1 MKIKRIMLPIVILV
15 MGVGAF
21 VVLSSMR
28 TPPEEKPQEDVVP
41 IVAVKGVTLGSL
53 SLDVSSYGVI
63 QPKYETQL
71 IAQVSGQIVK
81 LSDTFVRG
89 GFVEKG
95 QLLAQIDPSD
105 YEAALVDAE
114 ANLAS
119 ATSALELEKAQGKVA
134 EREWQRIKDTS
145 PTELSLRKPQ
155 LAQEMARVKA
165 AEAAV
170 KRARRNLERTNIV
183 APYHALIAERNVG
196 LGAVVGMGNPMG
208 AVMSVDTG
216 EIRLPVANNQL
227 RFLKD
232 QGVGSSVNLVS
243 DQIGKSQ
250 NWQGEIVRSEGVIDS
265 QSRMSYLVVEIKDPY
280 GLLEEKTPLKFGT
293 YVNATIDGLK
303 VSEAA
308 VVPRHLV
315 QDKKVAI
322 MNSNDELEYR
332 SINILR
338 QQGKSVVV
346 NQGLQNGDRIIT
358 SALDYPLSGM
368 KLALL
373 LDEPAESIDVESDET
388 ATQVALGDN

>member
-1 MKIKRIMLPIVILV
+1 MKIKRIMLPIVIIV
-15 MGVGAF
+15 AGVGSLMG
-21 VVLSSMR
+21 LSSMR
-28 TPPEEKPQEDVVP
+28 EPPEEKPQEEVVP
-41 IVAVKGVTLGSL
+41 IVAVKDVTLGSL
-53 SLDVSSYGVI
+53 SLDVSSYGVML
-63 QPKYETQL
+63 PKYETQL
-71 IAQVSGQIVK
+71 IAQVSGQIVE

-119 ATSALELEKAQGKVA
+119 AQAALELEKAQGKVA

-170 KRARRNLERTNIV
+170 KRARRNLDRTKII
-183 APYHALIAERNVG
+183 APYHALISDRTVG

-208 AVMSVDTG
+208 TIMSVDTG

-227 RFLKD
+227 RFLNE
-232 QGVGSSVNLVS
+232 QGVGSTVNLMS
-243 DQIGKSQ
+243 DQVGKDSS
-250 NWQGEIVRSEGVIDS
+250 WQGTIVRSEGVIDN
-265 QSRMSYLVVEIKDPY
+265 QSRMSYLVVEVNDPY
-280 GLLEEKTPLKFGT
+280 GLKEDKTPLKFGT
-293 YVNATIDGLK
+293 YLNATIEGIKISD
-303 VSEAA
+303 AA
-308 VVPRHLV
+308 IIPRHLV
-315 QDKKVAI
+315 QDKKIAI
-322 MNSNDELEYR
+322 MNNNDELEYR
-332 SINILR
+332 AIKIMR

-346 NQGLQNGDRIIT
+346 NQGLHNGDRIIT
-358 SALDYPLSGM
+358 SAMDYPLPGM

-373 LDEPAESIDVESDET
+373 SDEPSQPLESET
-388 ATQVALGDN
+388 DDSETQVALGAN